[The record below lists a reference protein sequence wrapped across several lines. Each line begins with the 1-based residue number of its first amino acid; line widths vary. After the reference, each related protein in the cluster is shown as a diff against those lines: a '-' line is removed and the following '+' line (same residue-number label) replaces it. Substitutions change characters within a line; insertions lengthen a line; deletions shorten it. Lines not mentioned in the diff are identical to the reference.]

1 MERKAMDHI
10 DIKILRYL
18 TKDARMNAS
27 QISQRVNLSISA
39 VIERMKK
46 LESSGH
52 IKGYTAVIDEKQ
64 AGFNVQA
71 MISIRLE
78 HPKYN
83 QEFNRQMCN
92 HECVMECFYITGDFD
107 YIARIGVSST
117 EELTKVL
124 HDVKQI
130 PGVSLTR
137 TYVVLDNIKQN
148 TSVIPRSL

>member
-1 MERKAMDHI
+1 MDHI

-27 QISQRVNLSISA
+27 QISQKVNLSISA

-46 LESSGH
+46 MEASGL
-52 IKGYTAVIDEKQ
+52 IKGYTAVIDEKL

-83 QEFNRQMCN
+83 QEFNRQMCS
-92 HECVMECFYITGDFD
+92 HERVMECFYITGDFD

-117 EELTKVL
+117 DELTKVL
-124 HDVKQI
+124 HDIKQI

-137 TYVVLDNIKQN
+137 TYVVLESIKQG
-148 TSVIPRSL
+148 TTLFPKIK

>member
-1 MERKAMDHI
+1 MDHI
-10 DIKILRYL
+10 DAKILRCL
-18 TKDARMNAS
+18 TQDARMNAS
-27 QISQRVNLSISA
+27 QISQKVNLSISA

-46 LESSGH
+46 MEASGL
-52 IKGYTAVIDEKQ
+52 IQGYTAVLDEKL

-92 HECVMECFYITGDFD
+92 HDRVMECFYITGDFD
-107 YIARIGVSST
+107 YIARIGVAST

-124 HDVKQI
+124 HDIKQI

-137 TYVVLDNIKQN
+137 TYVVLDNVKPNSPI
-148 TSVIPRSL
+148 IPHI